1 MSMLFTILGISLLI
15 ILHEAGHY
23 LAARTFKMRI
33 MRFSIGFGPALF
45 KIQRGETLWQFAA
58 IPFGGFVQI
67 HGMGPVDPESK
78 EPPLDERSFRNN
90 AVWKRLI
97 VIGAGPAMNWLL
109 AAFFIFL
116 LSFTVG
122 FSRYDETSAR
132 IGQLSA
138 EGAGA
143 IGGLQDGDLIQ
154 AIAGVKTTTWN
165 DLVKEVRAHP
175 NEEVEF
181 LIQRD
186 TREMSILVTPKA
198 HPEKGHGLIGAAP
211 WAEIVK
217 LGFGASILAGF
228 KGAAIFTAQQTNI
241 IWGLLRGTQEG
252 QLSGIPGII
261 KMVSTQAEQGLRR
274 FLEALAWLSIGL
286 FVLNIL
292 PVPALDGSRLVF
304 LSIEGVRRRPVNEQ
318 VEGWVHGIGFLLLM
332 GLMIFVSIR
341 DLL

>member
-1 MSMLFTILGISLLI
+1 
-15 ILHEAGHY
+15 
-23 LAARTFKMRI
+23 
-33 MRFSIGFGPALF
+33 
-45 KIQRGETLWQFAA
+45 
-58 IPFGGFVQI
+58 
-67 HGMGPVDPESK
+67 
-78 EPPLDERSFRNN
+78 
-90 AVWKRLI
+90 
-97 VIGAGPAMNWLL
+97 
-109 AAFFIFL
+109 
-116 LSFTVG
+116 
-122 FSRYDETSAR
+122 
-132 IGQLSA
+132 
-138 EGAGA
+138 
-143 IGGLQDGDLIQ
+143 
-154 AIAGVKTTTWN
+154 
-165 DLVKEVRAHP
+165 
-175 NEEVEF
+175 
-181 LIQRD
+181 
-186 TREMSILVTPKA
+186 
-198 HPEKGHGLIGAAP
+198 
-211 WAEIVK
+211 
-217 LGFGASILAGF
+217 ASILAGF